1 MSIVDPTTLEPNTDA
16 TTIQE
21 RIADTPAPEPTPAT
35 SPEPAPTPTPTP
47 EPKPSEQ
54 PAPEPEV
61 KTQEALR
68 AEYKYPEGDEAT
80 QAVYDVFAKNA
91 VPYETMKL
99 LLSNVLTTGN
109 LDSFTADMNG
119 ILSPV
124 DASVA
129 KVLLGSIR
137 DNSYA
142 KNEATYAARYDAAGG
157 KANYDNMVAW
167 AQGDPEA
174 AAILSTID
182 TQENTSI
189 QKLLVGNLMLNFNN
203 SGNNPAQGT
212 TVQASTT
219 SGGANEAPATR
230 LEPITA
236 RQYAEELQKL
246 CNNGEWNGETGSE
259 PEAAKLLHKR
269 AFASKLHEA

>member
-21 RIADTPAPEPTPAT
+21 RIAETPAPEPTPT
-35 SPEPAPTPTPTP
+35 LTPAPTPETKPSEPPAP
-47 EPKPSEQ
+47 EPKP
-54 PAPEPEV
+54 AV

-80 QAVYDVFAKNA
+80 QAVYDVFAKNE
-91 VPYETMKL
+91 VHYDTMQL

-109 LDSFTADMNG
+109 LESFTADMQG

-129 KVLLGSIR
+129 KVLLGNIR
-137 DNSYA
+137 DNAYA
-142 KNEATYAARYDAAGG
+142 KNEATYTARYDAAGG
-157 KANYDNMVAW
+157 KANYDNMVTW

-219 SGGANEAPATR
+219 SGGANEAPSTR

-236 RQYAEELQKL
+236 RQYAEGLNKL
-246 CNNGEWNGETGSE
+246 CNDGEWNGETGSE